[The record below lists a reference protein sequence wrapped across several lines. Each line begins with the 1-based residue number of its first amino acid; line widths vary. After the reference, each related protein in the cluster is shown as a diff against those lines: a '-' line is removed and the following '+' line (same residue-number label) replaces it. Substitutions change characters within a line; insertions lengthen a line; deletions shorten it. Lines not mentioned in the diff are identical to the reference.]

1 MKYVKSGTCGLEE
14 IMPNGVCSVSVQ
26 YSCDTCRNN
35 DKKRPC
41 RCGIN
46 PMMTVMLVISG
57 HRHCPLHN
65 KTDKEI
71 EQFMKKDI

>member
-1 MKYVKSGTCGLEE
+1 MKSGTYGLAE
-14 IMPNGVCSVSVQ
+14 IMPNGTCSVNIQ

-35 DKKRPC
+35 DKERPC

-46 PMMTVMLVISG
+46 PMMTVMLVMKNW
-57 HRHCPLHN
+57 RHCPLHN

-71 EQFMKKDI
+71 EGFMKKTD